1 MPKASQ
7 IGRWCALMDLQ
18 LSEFRI
24 ELSYFLLELKGFLI
38 PKMKE
43 KKYFVSAAKVFAFWR
58 EKNGFM
64 FRKVSFS
71 IFNDFFTIVAVMEIE
86 FRDCLETDRNDKSK
100 YTWER
105 DGNSVWK
112 WFFFY
117 FIDFHWRSAS
127 FGRQNKQKKRWSNEM
142 FESNKKEKKK
152 LKLTIE
158 RDVFASIVFVC
169 AKQIVFDSIIDFQFT
184 FFFRSETKAKILHN
198 VRRWRHRQIDV
209 KCFRSC
215 NYCSIQIKILC
226 RNDFDILAW
235 SERLKTCNR
244 RARALARSCEPCRH
258 FILSRILMKLREILR
273 KNSNNIVWTHRM

>member
-1 MPKASQ
+1 
-7 IGRWCALMDLQ
+7 MDLQ

-38 PKMKE
+38 PKMEE
-43 KKYFVSAAKVFAFWR
+43 KKYLVSAAKVFAFWR

-184 FFFRSETKAKILHN
+184 FFFSIRDESENTSQRASMTT
-198 VRRWRHRQIDV
+198 Q
-209 KCFRSC
+209 
-215 NYCSIQIKILC
+215 
-226 RNDFDILAW
+226 
-235 SERLKTCNR
+235 TNR
-244 RARALARSCEPCRH
+244 RKVFSLVQLLFNPDKNIMSKWFWHFGLKWTIENVQQARART
-258 FILSRILMKLREILR
+258 REIMWALQTFYFIPHF
-273 KNSNNIVWTHRM
+273 NEITWNITKK